1 MRNST
6 EGRNVKLDKQF
17 VVDELK
23 KQGESAKA
31 QKALDEL
38 PAKIDHEQHAALL
51 EKFGIDPGQLA
62 EKAAKKGLGSLCS
75 HRRKRRRSVLKET
88 LRVGPPAN
96 DAQDDRTI

>member
-1 MRNST
+1 MKIDR
-6 EGRNVKLDKQF
+6 QF

-51 EKFGIDPGQLA
+51 EKFGIDPGQLV
-62 EKAAKKGLGSLCS
+62 EKAAKKGIGSL
-75 HRRKRRRSVLKET
+75 
-88 LRVGPPAN
+88 
-96 DAQDDRTI
+96 

>member
-1 MRNST
+1 
-6 EGRNVKLDKQF
+6 

-51 EKFGIDPGQLA
+51 EKFGLDPGELA
-62 EKAAKKGLGSLCS
+62 EKAARKGIASL
-75 HRRKRRRSVLKET
+75 
-88 LRVGPPAN
+88 
-96 DAQDDRTI
+96 